1 MRQKFT
7 FGDIILETGLAC
19 VTVAHET
26 FITPE
31 NGPVKQKTTAFEV
44 WTTIYTLP
52 SGKPTEVY
60 VLHGRR

>member
-44 WTTIYTLP
+44 
-52 SGKPTEVY
+52 
-60 VLHGRR
+60 